1 MKGKT
6 TDQLSFG
13 DSFIDPSLYKLD
25 EELQKVDQLLQDG
38 EFLRPFESVF
48 AETMGRPGTPVS
60 VYLRMMYLKFRYGLS
75 YQEVETEV
83 RERIT
88 WRIFC
93 HLSLMDSVP
102 DSTTLIKLNQRFGEE
117 MISSLNKKL
126 VKQLIKNKSI
136 KARKIRIDSTT
147 IESNITYPTDIGLIH
162 QTVSGLGRTVRKL
175 GEKITNHSR
184 STKKALA
191 RLGASLKS
199 NGKQKKQQAQKSLKR
214 VTRLA
219 EDTVRQSRTVLKKLG
234 RKKKGSKLVDKL
246 KMQVELGEKILQQTR
261 QKLQGVSSITE
272 RIVSF
277 HEPEARVIR
286 KGKLNRPNE
295 FGRTIQIVQD
305 ESGVIL
311 HHEIHQ
317 GNPNDRAQLV
327 PLVEKFKKEFKK
339 VPDSVSTDKGY
350 SSEEAVEKLSQMGVK
365 KICIPKIGRLNPK
378 EARRQKSKWFKS
390 LQRFRCGIE
399 AGISMLKR
407 KFSLS
412 RSLSVGTSGAE
423 IWVGFSIFAYNLWQM
438 S

>member
-1 MKGKT
+1 MKGIIT
-6 TDQLSFG
+6 EQLSFG
-13 DSFIDPSLYKLD
+13 DGFIDPSLYELD
-25 EELQKVDQLLQDG
+25 DELKKVDQFLLDR
-38 EFLRPFESVF
+38 EFLKPFELVF
-48 AETMGRPGTPVS
+48 DETMGRPGTPVS
-60 VYLRMMYLKFRYGLS
+60 VYLRMMYLKFRFGLS

-83 RERIT
+83 RERIP

-102 DSTTLIKLNQRFGEE
+102 DSTTLIKLNQRFGEQ
-117 MISSLNKKL
+117 MISTLNKKL
-126 VKQLIKNKSI
+126 VKQLIKSKSI

-147 IESNITYPTDIGLIH
+147 IEANITYPTDIGLIH
-162 QTVSGLGRTVRKL
+162 QTVSSLGRTVRKL

-219 EDTVRQSRTVLKKLG
+219 EDTVKQSRSVLQKLSN
-234 RKKKGSKLVDKL
+234 RKGSKLVEKL
-246 KMQVELGEKILQQTR
+246 KKQVELGERILKQTH

-295 FGRTIQIVQD
+295 FGRTIQLVQD

-311 HHEIHQ
+311 QHEVHH
-317 GNPNDRAQLV
+317 GNPNDRVRIV
-327 PLVEKFKKEFKK
+327 PLVERLKKEFKR

-350 SSEEAVEKLSQMGVK
+350 SSGEAIQKLSDMGVK
-365 KICIPKIGRLNPK
+365 KICIPKIGRLTQK
-378 EARRQKSKWFKS
+378 EARRQNSKWFKS

-399 AGISMLKR
+399 ASISMLKR
-407 KFSLS
+407 KFLLN
-412 RSLSVGTSGAE
+412 RSLSIGSVGTE